1 MTRTR
6 FFFWLGLV
14 DSDSGFKVM
23 TRTRTRVFRLWLGL
37 RFWGND
43 SDSDSD
49 TAMIETA
56 LIFCV
61 YTCVT
66 LCTYPTIVSLWFHN
80 ISLIFCT
87 DFFYSKDAS
96 FPVWSLQMKW
106 PLWPVMY
113 KQIGTIF
120 FELFSWLTTTWN
132 YFCMTFDW
140 SVAILSINWY
150 TLSTPSLVHSESF
163 SIKMR
168 MLIKNRCTY
177 FYEFWYGAL
186 ISVFNYSLLEIMPI
200 LARRRDGF
208 AHRKTHPKSLMQA
221 LV

>member
-120 FELFSWLTTTWN
+120 LNSFPDWQQHGTTFAWLLTGVSQFS
-132 YFCMTFDW
+132 
-140 SVAILSINWY
+140 LSID
-150 TLSTPSLVHSESF
+150 TLWAHLVLCILKVFLSKWECSSKIGAPIFMSF
-163 SIKMR
+163 DM
-168 MLIKNRCTY
+168 
-177 FYEFWYGAL
+177 
-186 ISVFNYSLLEIMPI
+186 
-200 LARRRDGF
+200 
-208 AHRKTHPKSLMQA
+208 AH
-221 LV
+221 